1 VRHFSYADW
10 VAAGPPC
17 RESALVAIV
26 IRLIAV
32 VIAVVVMVP
41 HVAALANF
49 FELTTALLRLL
60 AALAVLADVLLQV
73 LFGLADVIAALV
85 IAVGAGGRRHSSQ

>member
-1 VRHFSYADW
+1 VGLGRPRDRPDSQL
-10 VAAGPPC
+10 PTC

-32 VIAVVVMVP
+32 VVMVR

-49 FELTTALLRLL
+49 FELPTALLRLL
-60 AALAVLADVLLQV
+60 AVLAVLADGLLQV

-85 IAVGAGGRRHSSQ
+85 IAVGAGGRRRSSQ